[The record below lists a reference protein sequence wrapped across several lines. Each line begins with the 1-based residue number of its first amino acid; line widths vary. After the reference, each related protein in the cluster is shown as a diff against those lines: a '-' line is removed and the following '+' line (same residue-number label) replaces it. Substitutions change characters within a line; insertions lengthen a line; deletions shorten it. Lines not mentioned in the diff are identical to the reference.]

1 MLGFRLNKL
10 GAAMRNGLDLRSL
23 YGGESYGFLPYLNS
37 ADHNRQTYNAP
48 ATTAASA
55 GDPVGLWMPQAP
67 GNASVTNLLLWTDAF
82 DNAAWVKPN
91 SDTVTANV
99 ANNSA
104 TVPTADVFVETAA
117 TSAHTLYQDVT
128 ITDGSVYTVQFEF
141 KPAGRSILKIRLVD
155 SSDANGVVAEFDVTN
170 GTIATA
176 AAVIGTGG
184 SAAASI
190 TSKGN
195 GWYLC
200 SVTGSLGSGITTAR
214 IRIRPLAVAGGS
226 ESIVGL
232 NAASYYIA
240 RAQLNLGSTA
250 LDYQPNAGSLGGSNR
265 RTGGS
270 NMLLW
275 TEEQD
280 NTNAACWSLT
290 DITVT
295 RGSVTGPTGRQ
306 NGNLVTE
313 GSAGTAIGSQAFAI
327 LAGSTVTISYYMKRG
342 GAGAVQWNK
351 IQINSSGGTTRFWFD
366 LQNGVA
372 GSHNASAGTHTYVA
386 SSITADSNGYYRVQL
401 SVTVATDTSIS
412 TNFCSA
418 SADSSNTRVNNA
430 TYYLTQAMVN
440 LGSSADTYSRNMD
453 QLGGLLQS
461 AVLFQS
467 TSADR
472 GTRARRPANGIR
484 NLLLNNMMTGGSAP
498 STYPTGWSEISSAL
512 GTITATL
519 AYGTDSNG
527 NPCLDVALVGTSSG
541 TGYYGGYFATAT
553 TVNAVSGNT
562 VTNSVEMKLQAGA
575 LTNVGVR
582 LGIDEQT
589 SAGAY
594 VTGGNNAVT
603 PTSTQTRLSYTRTLS
618 GGGTVAYARPSWLV
632 SWAGAVA
639 VNITLRFVL
648 PQCEKAAA
656 ATAIQKVTSVAD
668 ITESGYPDVW
678 HTLWDGTSDYGTF
691 GVQSFGTASL
701 FAAAGQAWTVWGV
714 FRATSTAA
722 NQTIL
727 AKAAASPRDLH
738 LFLAATTNVLTANI
752 REAGA
757 TSAYA
762 FTDGAFHVWALRWDG
777 STARLWTD
785 KNASESVAVGTSAET
800 AQNILVS
807 ARTESSPAAFF
818 NGHND
823 VATVDRALSDAEVA
837 QLMSNLNATY
847 RAGL

>member
-55 GDPVGLWMPQAP
+55 GDPVGMWMPQAP
-67 GNASVTNLLLWTDAF
+67 GNASVTNLLLWTDSF
-82 DNAAWVKPN
+82 DNAAWGKYSAV
-91 SDTVTANV
+91 TVTANV
-99 ANNSA
+99 AANPDG
-104 TVPTADVFVETAA
+104 VPTADLLTATGADGVCSQDAAVTAGTDYTFSVYLRAASNTTLTIYIFNASFVTLGSAVCNV
-117 TSAHTLYQDVT
+117 TSAWQRF
-128 ITDGSVYTVQFEF
+128 TV
-141 KPAGRSILKIRLVD
+141 A
-155 SSDANGVVAEFDVTN
+155 ANSGANTTMRVA
-170 GTIATA
+170 
-176 AAVIGTGG
+176 IGGG
-184 SAAASI
+184 STFSSPEAVYAS
-190 TSKGN
+190 K
-195 GWYLC
+195 
-200 SVTGSLGSGITTAR
+200 
-214 IRIRPLAVAGGS
+214 
-226 ESIVGL
+226 
-232 NAASYYIA
+232 
-240 RAQLNLGSTA
+240 AQLNLGSTA

-275 TEEQD
+275 TQD
-280 NTNAACWSLT
+280 FANSPWDNGAAGGVVVTSKTATAPNGTQTADTLDDNSNTTLLGRAQPKTIVASTNT
-290 DITVT
+290 YT
-295 RGSVTGPTGRQ
+295 GSVYLKANTSSVASLRVYT
-306 NGNLVTE
+306 
-313 GSAGTAIGSQAFAI
+313 
-327 LAGSTVTISYYMKRG
+327 
-342 GAGAVQWNK
+342 
-351 IQINSSGGTTRFWFD
+351 SGGTGVSGEGVINLSTGDSQWRSGVSGTSLAVTSIGNGWYRFSATITD
-366 LQNGVA
+366 NGTANTAVA
-372 GSHNASAGTHTYVA
+372 IEIRPCFAGTYQNTPDA
-386 SSITADSNGYYRVQL
+386 TAMG
-401 SVTVATDTSIS
+401 SVYAWGAMLNIGS
-412 TNFCSA
+412 T
-418 SADSSNTRVNNA
+418 
-430 TYYLTQAMVN
+430 
-440 LGSSADTYSRNMD
+440 ADTYCRNMD

-472 GTRARRPANGIR
+472 GTRARRPASGVR

-498 STYPTGWSEISSAL
+498 STYPTGWSAISSAL

-527 NPCLDVALVGTSSG
+527 NPYLDVALVGTSSG

-575 LTNVGVR
+575 LTNVDVR

-632 SWAGAVA
+632 SWGGAVA

-656 ATAIQKVTSVAD
+656 ATAIQKVTSPTD
-668 ITESGYPDVW
+668 ITESGQPDVW
-678 HTLWDGTSDYGTF
+678 HTLWDGTSDFGTF
-691 GVQSFGTASL
+691 GVQSFGSASL

-714 FRATSTAA
+714 FRTLATGSGPYMLLSKSASSGNSTFFIGSNSAGTA
-722 NQTIL
+722 MRMRIRGAVGDYGSITLGQ
-727 AKAAASPRDLH
+727 
-738 LFLAATTNVLTANI
+738 FTT
-752 REAGA
+752 
-757 TSAYA
+757 
-762 FTDGAFHVWALRWDG
+762 WAVRWDG
-777 STARLWTD
+777 SSMKLRVNSSADISVTVGSIAE
-785 KNASESVAVGTSAET
+785 ESADM
-800 AQNILVS
+800 LVS
-807 ARTESSPAAFF
+807 AQIPSAPANFF

-823 VATVDRALSDAEVA
+823 VAMVDRALSDAEMA